1 MANNSCLNV
10 SVTAQFVDVDN
21 GKEGEDNEDEPQKDL
36 QKKVCEV
43 LSQLEFGRHNLHS

>member
-1 MANNSCLNV
+1 M
-10 SVTAQFVDVDN
+10 DVDN
-21 GKEGEDNEDEPQKDL
+21 GKEGEDNEDEPQTDL